1 MQQAA
6 MEGVFNIGS
15 LAAAAGSSIAGMLTT
30 SKWLEAA
37 IAYTNNTCLPCYNH
51 AQLGPVML

>member
-1 MQQAA
+1 